1 MKTIITIGLVVWSLV
16 SFAKERTVCEIKIV
30 RLLTEQELKEQGIPQ
45 VNYGTEYKKEM
56 VCRKVQVED
65 KKEEK

>member
-1 MKTIITIGLVVWSLV
+1 MKTIITIGLVLFASL

-30 RLLTEQELKEQGIPQ
+30 RPLTVEELKELGIPQ

-56 VCRKVQVED
+56 VCKKVQVED